1 MWAQVVIAIVMLVAS
16 AAMQA
21 ASMRKM
27 SGLNKPEAGKLDV
40 PTIDSNRNIKVIF
53 GTVIDKSPAVP
64 WAGDAST
71 TEIKS
76 DQGGKK

>member
-1 MWAQVVIAIVMLVAS
+1 MLIAS

-21 ASMRKM
+21 ASARLM
-27 SGLNKPEAGKLDV
+27 SKLSEPEAGKLDV
-40 PTIDSNRNIKVIF
+40 PTIDQNRNIKVIF
-53 GTVIDKSPAVP
+53 GTVIDKSPSVT

-76 DQGGKK
+76 DQGGKN